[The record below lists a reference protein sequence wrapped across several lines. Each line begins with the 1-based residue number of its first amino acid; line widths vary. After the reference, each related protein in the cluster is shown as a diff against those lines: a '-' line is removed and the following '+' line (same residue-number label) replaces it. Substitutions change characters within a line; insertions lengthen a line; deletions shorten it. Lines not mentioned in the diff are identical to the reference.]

1 VSDPARGESDVYLQ
15 TLTLRNFRN
24 YRSLD
29 LHFEPSGNLF
39 LGGNAQGKTN
49 LIEAIHC
56 LTTARSQ
63 RGASEEELIRQG
75 CEFYLLKGEGV
86 VEEHRVVNIEIRS
99 LREGGRQ
106 LQINGN
112 VHKKVSDLLG
122 LLSIVDFSP
131 EDVNIVGGSPHHR
144 RRFMNFCLCQLS
156 SSYWLSLTE
165 YNRVLQQRNVALRS
179 RSSRRWRAADD
190 DELSAWDEQLIQLG
204 TRLIGKRVEFL
215 QWLNPEVDRFHQ
227 EITAGDEHL
236 ELIYEPAVELSPGNE
251 EIQDHFRTALER
263 VRERENRLGMTLVG
277 PHRDEVLLTVNQRNI
292 RAFGSQG
299 QQRTAAIALKL
310 AAARL
315 LENKGGEQ
323 PILLL
328 DDVFAELDVDRTRS
342 LFEQFNGFGQLFIAT
357 AKEGD
362 LAGCGR
368 HLKRTMISG
377 GTATPV

>member
-1 VSDPARGESDVYLQ
+1 VSDPARGEIDLYLK

-29 LHFEPSGNLF
+29 LQFEPSGNLF

-56 LTTARSQ
+56 LVTARSH
-63 RGASEEELIRQG
+63 RGASEEELVRQG
-75 CEFYLLKGEGV
+75 CDYYLLKGEGV
-86 VEEHRVVNIEIRS
+86 VEDHRIVSIEIRS

-112 VHKKVSDLLG
+112 VHKKVSDLVG

-144 RRFMNFCLCQLS
+144 RRFLNFCLCQLS
-156 SSYWLSLTE
+156 SSYWLSLAE
-165 YNRVLQQRNVALRS
+165 YNRVLQQRNVALKS

-190 DELSAWDEQLIQLG
+190 DELEAWDGQLIQLG
-204 TRLIGKRVEFL
+204 TRLIRKRVEFL
-215 QWLNPEVDRFHQ
+215 KWLNPEVDLYHQ
-227 EITAGDEHL
+227 KITSGDEHI
-236 ELIYEPAVELSPGNE
+236 ELIYEPAVELPPGRK
-251 EIQDHFRTALER
+251 EIRDYFQTALER
-263 VRERENRLGMTLVG
+263 VREREVRLGMTLVG
-277 PHRDEVLLTVNQRNI
+277 PHRDEVLLTVNDRNI
-292 RAFGSQG
+292 RTFGSQG

-315 LENKGGEQ
+315 LENKRGEQ

-328 DDVFAELDVDRTRS
+328 DDVFAELDVDRTRL
-342 LFEQFNGFGQLFIAT
+342 LFEQFDGFGQLFIAT

-362 LAGCGR
+362 LAGCGG
-368 HLKRTMISG
+368 HLNRTMISA
-377 GTATPV
+377 GTVTPV